1 VAIIK
6 FTVIANYNA
15 INQSPE
21 SIEIETALTTGN
33 AIVWLSE
40 CLPVCSEAFP
50 SEEHQNQPNETQPNQ
65 TKPHSTIAEL
75 YDIYKFITRL

>member
-50 SEEHQNQPNETQPNQ
+50 SEEHRKPTQWNTTQPNQ
-65 TKPHSTIAEL
+65 TTFNNCRALRYI
-75 YDIYKFITRL
+75 